1 MYSRRHT
8 QYSERN
14 LVNKAAKAVGIYME
28 WKREGF
34 GEKEYDKSSGK
45 CLVEVDKRHFLPTE
59 VDTLFGDPT
68 NAKKS

>member
-1 MYSRRHT
+1 
-8 QYSERN
+8 
-14 LVNKAAKAVGIYME
+14 ME